1 MALIFSSICWST
13 KKNQTSDTNDIP
25 SDWLA
30 NGYCGIIWFLST
42 MEEKASSRVMF
53 LETAKNI
60 LDFFKEEYDDEKN
73 IFRDEHFFYSL
84 EGKMSIPVYCRV
96 LRCILDSDELEVYQH
111 LVTEPKILREQDFT
125 IVVETLPYF
134 RCGVKSL
141 LVIVFL
147 L

>member
-1 MALIFSSICWST
+1 
-13 KKNQTSDTNDIP
+13 
-25 SDWLA
+25 
-30 NGYCGIIWFLST
+30 
-42 MEEKASSRVMF
+42 
-53 LETAKNI
+53 
-60 LDFFKEEYDDEKN
+60 
-73 IFRDEHFFYSL
+73 
-84 EGKMSIPVYCRV
+84 MSIPVYCRV